1 MPTRI
6 LDAGGV
12 YTVTTTTICALPPVV
27 VRVQSSA
34 VCEVALDT
42 TNWATL
48 ANSTT
53 GAETC
58 AMFIRCTTGQM
69 TISVKRLD

>member
-1 MPTRI
+1 MPKI
-6 LDAGGV
+6 LDPGGV

-34 VCEVALDT
+34 ACEVSLDQ
-42 TNWATL
+42 TNWSIL

-53 GAETC
+53 GAETG
-58 AMFIRCTTGQM
+58 AMFVRCTTGQM
-69 TISVKRLD
+69 VIAVKRLD